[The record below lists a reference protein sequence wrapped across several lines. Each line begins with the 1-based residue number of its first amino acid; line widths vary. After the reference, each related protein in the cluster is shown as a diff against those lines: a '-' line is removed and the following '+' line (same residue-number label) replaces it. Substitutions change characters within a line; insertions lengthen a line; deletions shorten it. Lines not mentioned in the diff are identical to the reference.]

1 MSFLQITNLEELL
14 NLSKTTNLPSNP
26 VLMNDGIVI
35 SNSGNLSSIPKI
47 DTSNLST
54 TLQTRLSTIETNIS
68 NLGTNVNSLSSIN
81 DGIVTSTNGILSSIS
96 KIDTTNLSTTLQ
108 TRLSTIDS
116 KITNL
121 DASLNSLGGGDSGP
135 DILSYNFITLD
146 DAAKLIKSV
155 SVTNITNFASNWA
168 QLTNSPTDNG
178 VGIGASNNG
187 QYILKLGWGAS
198 CYLSNDYG
206 NTWNVVSALGSYQW
220 TASMSDNGQY
230 MLVTSIVGGATLSNN
245 FGVTWSGLPAA
256 NDGKVSSTG
265 RYMVLATNSGISYS
279 SNFGQSFT
287 NWTDSGVN
295 TWNSVAIS
303 ADGSTAVAVRATSP
317 VTIWK
322 TTNFGA
328 NWSQIYS
335 NPSSV
340 PFGNISC
347 SSDAKYI
354 LLALTQGSSGKM
366 YLSSNYGTSFS
377 PLGTGTGNGLSDANY
392 FKVAM
397 SASGRYMAVAC
408 NSGFV
413 FYSQNYGSTWV
424 QSPLSSSGYYGICM
438 SDNADF
444 IYVYSPGAKILCFNS
459 NITSISTLQP
469 NNPGKGSM
477 YFDESTNKF
486 WVYNS
491 TTSAWKSVTLA

>member
-1 MSFLQITNLEELL
+1 MSLIHITNLDNLL
-14 NLSKTTNLPSNP
+14 NLTKSTNLNSNP
-26 VLMNDGIVI
+26 NIDLMNDGIVV
-35 SNSGNLSSIPKI
+35 SNSGNLSSIP
-47 DTSNLST
+47 N
-54 TLQTRLSTIETNIS
+54 
-68 NLGTNVNSLSSIN
+68 
-81 DGIVTSTNGILSSIS
+81 
-96 KIDTTNLSTTLQ
+96 IDTTNLSTTLQ
-108 TRLSTIDS
+108 SRLTTIETN
-116 KITNL
+116 ITNL
-121 DASLNSLGGGDSGP
+121 DTSLNSLGGGGDSGP
-135 DILSYNFITLD
+135 DISSYNFITLD
-146 DAAKLIKSV
+146 DAAELIKSTSV
-155 SVTNITNFASNWA
+155 SNITNFASNWS

-178 VGIGASNNG
+178 VGIGCSNNG
-187 QYILKLGWGAS
+187 QYILKLGWGAA

-220 TASMSDNGQY
+220 TASLSDNGQY
-230 MLVTSIVGGATLSNN
+230 MLVTSIVGGATLSSD
-245 FGVTWSGLPAA
+245 FGVTWSGLTSA

-265 RYMVLATNSGISYS
+265 RYMILATNSGISYS
-279 SNFGQSFT
+279 SNFGQNFT
-287 NWTDSGVN
+287 NWTTSGVN

-303 ADGSTAVAVRATSP
+303 ADGSTAIAVRATTP

-366 YLSSNYGTSFS
+366 YLSSDYGVSFS
-377 PLGTGTGNGLSDANY
+377 PLGSSNGLSDANY

-444 IYVYSPGAKILCFNS
+444 IYVYIPGSKTLSFNA